1 MAGGGS
7 PFQVR
12 VQVFPEYA
20 GHVPDDWITPLS
32 ERALALAAREAFDS
46 GLAGVVIADDKTV
59 RDLNRRHRGIDDT
72 TDVLAFSNISEG
84 RYYGDEPPQPAEAA
98 GAFVTPPG
106 QAADIGE
113 VVISYP
119 QAVRQARQAGHS
131 VRRELAALL
140 AHGLLHLLGYDHE
153 DPEDEAEMTAR
164 QEALMAEVP
173 EIE

>member
-1 MAGGGS
+1 MAGDGS
-7 PFQVR
+7 PFQARVR
-12 VQVFPEYA
+12 VFPEYVSN
-20 GHVPDDWITPLS
+20 VPEDWLAPLS
-32 ERALALAAREAFDS
+32 QRALTLAAGETFDS
-46 GLAGVVIADDKTV
+46 ALAGVVIADDSTV
-59 RDLNRRHRGIDDT
+59 RTLNRRHRGLDET

-84 RYYGDEPPQPAEAA
+84 RYYGDEPLQPADAA
-98 GAFVTPPG
+98 GTFVTPPG
-106 QAADIGE
+106 QAADLGE

-119 QAVRQARQAGHS
+119 QAVRQAQEAGHS

-173 EIE
+173 DIE

>member
-1 MAGGGS
+1 M
-7 PFQVR
+7 PK
-12 VQVFPEYA
+12 
-20 GHVPDDWITPLS
+20 DWIAPLS
-32 ERALALAAREAFDS
+32 DRALALAAGETFDS
-46 GLAGVVIADDKTV
+46 ALAGVVIADEETV
-59 RDLNRRHRGIDDT
+59 RDLNRRHRGLDET

-84 RYYGDEPPQPAEAA
+84 RYYGDEPPQPADAA

-106 QAADIGE
+106 QADDLGE

-173 EIE
+173 DIE

>member
-1 MAGGGS
+1 MAGGGG
-7 PFQVR
+7 PFQARVR
-12 VQVFPEYA
+12 VFPEYA
-20 GHVPDDWITPLS
+20 ADVPEDWIAPLS
-32 ERALALAAREAFDS
+32 ERSLAIAASETFDNA
-46 GLAGVVIADDKTV
+46 LAGVVIGDDDTV
-59 RDLNRRHRGIDDT
+59 RDLNRRHRGLDET

-84 RYYGDEPPQPAEAA
+84 RYYGDEPPRPADDA

-106 QAADIGE
+106 QAVDLGE

-153 DPEDEAEMTAR
+153 DPGDEAEMTAR
-164 QEALMAEVP
+164 QEALMAEAP
-173 EIE
+173 DIE

>member
-1 MAGGGS
+1 MAGDGS
-7 PFQVR
+7 PFQARVR
-12 VQVFPEYA
+12 VFTEHAADVPE
-20 GHVPDDWITPLS
+20 DWLVPLS
-32 ERALALAAREAFDS
+32 QRYLALAAGETFDS
-46 GLAGVVIADDKTV
+46 ALAGVVIADDETV
-59 RDLNRRHRGIDDT
+59 RDLNRRHRCLDET

-84 RYYGDEPPQPAEAA
+84 RYYGDEPPQSTDA
-98 GAFVTPPG
+98 GGFVTPPG
-106 QAADIGE
+106 LTADLGE

-119 QAVRQARQAGHS
+119 QAVRQAKEAHHS

-153 DPEDEAEMTAR
+153 DPDDEAEMMAR

>member
-7 PFQVR
+7 PFQAR

-20 GHVPDDWITPLS
+20 GHVPDDWITPVA
-32 ERALALAAREAFDS
+32 ERALALAAGETFDS
-46 GLAGVVIADDKTV
+46 GLAGVVIADDETV
-59 RDLNRRHRGIDDT
+59 RDLNRSHRGLDET
-72 TDVLAFSNISEG
+72 TDVLAFSNISGG
-84 RYYGDEPPQPAEAA
+84 RYYGEEPPQPVDAA

-106 QAADIGE
+106 QAADLGE

-119 QAVRQARQAGHS
+119 QAVRQAREAGHP
-131 VRRELAALL
+131 VKRELATLL

-153 DPEDEAEMTAR
+153 DPEDEAEMTAK

-173 EIE
+173 EID

>member
-1 MAGGGS
+1 MADGGS
-7 PFQVR
+7 PFQAR
-12 VQVFPEYA
+12 VQVFPEFA
-20 GHVPDDWITPLS
+20 GHVPEDWIAPLS
-32 ERALALAAREAFDS
+32 ERALALAAGETLDS
-46 GLAGVVIADDKTV
+46 GLAGVVIADDETV
-59 RDLNRRHRGIDDT
+59 RNLNLRHRGLDET

-84 RYYGDEPPQPAEAA
+84 RFYGDEPPQPADDA

-106 QAADIGE
+106 QPADIGE